1 MNSHVVVYTF
11 MQDKI
16 QVNLLQDYDSGKL
29 VDPNHPA
36 HISTEIGETEFA
48 RIWARHI
55 LHGIVTTAT
64 L

>member
-1 MNSHVVVYTF
+1 

-36 HISTEIGETEFA
+36 HISTEIGETEYV
-48 RIWARHI
+48 RTRPWYI
-55 LHGIVTTAT
+55 LHSFVSTVT